1 MNLKKIPYINLS
13 IQWHEEREDL
23 LPIIEEVMSN
33 GQYVGGKHIEEFEES
48 VKTFCSTK
56 HCVALNSGTDALV
69 CALVA
74 CGVKRGDEVI
84 TPPNSFIASTSAI
97 VHIGGKPVFADILPD
112 QKLDCVAYGCT
123 SGTIAA
129 GYSSIFEKVNSAKP
143 NTKVTTPITSAIN
156 ALKSLKINKL
166 SIFTPYTD
174 EINQSVINY
183 FKKENINIT
192 ELSYF
197 DIASDLD
204 IGKVDPDYLL
214 DVLVKK
220 NLSNSDALFV
230 SCTALPVLSIIKDL
244 EKKTGKVVLSSNQTL
259 IWDTLKQINFK
270 DKVLGYGELFN
281 N

>member
-1 MNLKKIPYINLS
+1 MKLTKIKPKFIEKHNPRIGLITLASDFRIEKDFSNVIHGEEIDLYCNRIQCYNPLTNETLKKMADDIP
-13 IQWHEEREDL
+13 
-23 LPIIEEVMSN
+23 EV
-33 GQYVGGKHIEEFEES
+33 
-48 VKTFCSTK
+48 TK
-56 HCVALNSGTDALV
+56 N
-69 CALVA
+69 
-74 CGVKRGDEVI
+74 
-84 TPPNSFIASTSAI
+84 
-97 VHIGGKPVFADILPD
+97 ILPD

-129 GYSSIFEKVNSAKP
+129 GYSSIFQKVNLAKP

-156 ALKSLKINKL
+156 ALKALKINKL

-183 FKKENINIT
+183 FKKEGIEIL

-204 IGKVDPDYLL
+204 IGKVDPEHLL
-214 DVLVKK
+214 NVLIKK
-220 NLSNSDALFV
+220 DLSNSDALFV

-244 EKKTGKVVLSSNQTL
+244 EKKMSKIVLSSNQTL
-259 IWDTLKQINFK
+259 IWDTLKQIDFK
-270 DKVLGYGELFN
+270 SKVEGYGELFN